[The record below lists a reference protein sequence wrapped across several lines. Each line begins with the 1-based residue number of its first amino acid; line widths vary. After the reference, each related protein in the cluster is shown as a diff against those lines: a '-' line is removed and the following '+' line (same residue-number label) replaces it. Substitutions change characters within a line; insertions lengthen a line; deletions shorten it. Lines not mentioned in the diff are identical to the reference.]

1 MKAYDNLYC
10 IGEFKK
16 STMKVNKDVLLE
28 HERLK
33 HNGLFSKIKRN
44 AILGDTVTALV
55 LNLRSL
61 PRHVTIL

>member
-28 HERLK
+28 HECLK
-33 HNGLFSKIKRN
+33 NNGLFSRKRN

-55 LNLRSL
+55 LNVR
-61 PRHVTIL
+61 